1 MARYISFC
9 KFTAQGTKN
18 LKSVPEMVKQSK
30 AGLEKMGIDVIG
42 VWFTFGQYDIMAVF
56 DAPDDYA
63 AGVVALT
70 ANARGNWTTETVRA
84 FSEDEFAQ
92 IVQRLQ

>member
-9 KFTAQGTKN
+9 KFTPQGTKN

-30 AGLEKMGIDVIG
+30 AGLEKMGIDVVG

-63 AGVVALT
+63 AG
-70 ANARGNWTTETVRA
+70 ARGNWTTETVRA